1 MYYTYMIRCKD
12 NSIYTGITTDLN
24 RRFEEHLNKTT
35 KCAKYT
41 LKHDVE
47 KIECAWESENRVLAS
62 KLEFHIKK
70 LTKKEK
76 ESLIKNNRNLKK
88 LLSEK
93 IECSEYKKINY
104 RKIAKIK
111 ENIIKIKDA

>member
-1 MYYTYMIRCKD
+1 MYYTYMIRCRD
-12 NSIYTGITTDLN
+12 NSIYTGITTDLT
-24 RRFEEHLNKTT
+24 RRFEEHLNKTN

-62 KLEFHIKK
+62 KLEYHIKK
-70 LTKKEK
+70 LKKLEK
-76 ESLIKNNRNLKK
+76 EVLIKNNRNFKK

-93 IECSEYKKINY
+93 IECSEYKKIST
-104 RKIAKIK
+104 RTIK
-111 ENIIKIKDA
+111 KLSEIYINE